1 MRTCSNKTDSAAGTA
16 KSARDRRT
24 QAILPLKGKVINVL
38 KSELSKVLANQEIK
52 TLIHAIGLQIN
63 GNKIVVDFS
72 KLRYDKIVLLADAD
86 SDGLHITILLLTFFW
101 TFARELILNGYIYL
115 AMPPLYKVTK
125 GKDNVYLLNDEAL
138 QEYKNKY
145 PNNNL
150 IVSRFKGLGE
160 MSVEQL
166 SETVMDKTQRTLK
179 QITVSDVEALDV
191 IINELMGE
199 TTAKRKEYITKNI

>member
-1 MRTCSNKTDSAAGTA
+1 MDSAAGTA

-24 QAILPLKGKVINVL
+24 QAILALKGKVINVL

-63 GNKIVVDFS
+63 GNKIEVDFS
-72 KLRYDKIVLLADAD
+72 KLRYHKIVLLADAD

-101 TFARELILNGYIYL
+101 TFARDLILNGYIYL

-125 GKDNVYLLNDEAL
+125 GKDNVYLLNDDAL

-150 IVSRFKGLGE
+150 IVSRFKG
-160 MSVEQL
+160 
-166 SETVMDKTQRTLK
+166 
-179 QITVSDVEALDV
+179 
-191 IINELMGE
+191 
-199 TTAKRKEYITKNI
+199 

>member
-1 MRTCSNKTDSAAGTA
+1 M
-16 KSARDRRT
+16 
-24 QAILPLKGKVINVL
+24 
-38 KSELSKVLANQEIK
+38 
-52 TLIHAIGLQIN
+52 
-63 GNKIVVDFS
+63 VDFS